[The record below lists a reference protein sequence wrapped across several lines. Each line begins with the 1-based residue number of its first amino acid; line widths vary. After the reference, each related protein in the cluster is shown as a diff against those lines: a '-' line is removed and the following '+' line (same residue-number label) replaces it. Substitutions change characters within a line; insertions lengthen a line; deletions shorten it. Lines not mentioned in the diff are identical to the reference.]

1 MTGAQGYPQH
11 SGAITGSMGL
21 RGTGLRLLVAGGVG
35 IGILFASAAPTSADE
50 ITDAQARLQVIGKLK
65 GTLKDNL
72 QKAQA
77 QEIALQQQLQETSD
91 TINQTIDK
99 IAAAE
104 RRIAELERQIA
115 ALDAKIAEEQLEL
128 RKTKA
133 EYATFVRSVYKSNA
147 DPMAQLL
154 AAPDFQGFLNRA
166 VAIEHLTYLAN
177 KLIEHIRQ
185 VDLQLHQQQDLVK
198 AKKIEA
204 DKDRADLVTQ
214 KAALLQQ
221 QAHQQDLENRLR
233 QSITQVKWELT
244 AIDSQST
251 ALAQRIADM
260 EIARQDQLIAEAEQ
274 AAWQQAQFWMQH
286 NLFTLPGAGAGHS
299 TRYPLIWPLQQG
311 SLTLLFGPCT
321 QAFEPPGFGYAHF
334 HTGVDIAYNQGAPIL
349 AADDGVVVAAS
360 SSVVNGQ
367 LVGYGNYI
375 IVAHRNNFFSLY
387 GHLLGFQVK
396 AGDTVHQGQLIGYE
410 GSTGNSTGPHV
421 HFEYRYGGQPTNP
434 LPYLPPN
441 GPNNFSQ

>member
-1 MTGAQGYPQH
+1 
-11 SGAITGSMGL
+11 MGL
-21 RGTGLRLLVAGGVG
+21 RGTAFRLLVAGGVG
-35 IGILFASAAPTSADE
+35 VSLLLSTAAPAAADDVS
-50 ITDAQARLQVIGKLK
+50 DAVSRLQTIDRLK
-65 GTLKDNL
+65 GVLKDNL
-72 QKAQA
+72 QKAEA
-77 QEIALQQQLQETSD
+77 QEIALQQQLQETRD

-104 RRIAELERQIA
+104 RRIAGLEREIA
-115 ALDAKIAEEQLEL
+115 SLDAQIAEEQQEL
-128 RKTKA
+128 RRTKT
-133 EYATFVRSVYKSNA
+133 EYATFVRSAYKSDA
-147 DPMAQLL
+147 DPLALLL

-177 KLIEHIRQ
+177 RLIDRIHQ
-185 VDLQLHQQQDLVK
+185 VDRLLHSQQDLVR
-198 AKKIEA
+198 AKKKEA
-204 DKDRADLVTQ
+204 DKERADLVDQ
-214 KAALLQQ
+214 KAALLKQ

-233 QSITQVKWELT
+233 QSIAQVKWELV
-244 AIDSQST
+244 AINGQSA

-274 AAWQQAQFWMQH
+274 AAWQQAQFWMQN
-286 NLFTLPGAGAGHS
+286 NLFSLPNANASHS
-299 TRYPLIWPLQQG
+299 TRYPLIWPQQHG
-311 SLTLLFGPCT
+311 AITLVFGPCT
-321 QAFEPPGFGYAHF
+321 QSFEPPGFGYRHF
-334 HTGVDIAYNQGAPIL
+334 HTGVDVAYNQGSPIL
-349 AADDGVVVAAS
+349 AADDGVVVAAGS
-360 SSVVNGQ
+360 SLINGQ

-396 AGDTVHQGQLIGYE
+396 AGDSVHQSQLIGYE

-441 GPNNFSQ
+441 GPNAFSQ